1 MNKVSAVIITKNEER
16 NLARCLQSLQ
26 GVADELLIIDSFSE
40 DRTRS
45 IAEEYGAR
53 VIQKEWMGYGP
64 TKNFGNENAN
74 FDYILSLDADE
85 ALSEKLAAAI
95 IAEKNELT
103 RPAYSMN
110 RLLNYCGS
118 WIRHGGFYPDRK
130 TRLFDRRIFKWNDEH
145 VHEAL
150 IPHTKGL
157 RKEIKH
163 LNGDLYH
170 YSYHSVSDHVERINR
185 YSSLAAESLVSR
197 KALRLRMI
205 CNPLWR
211 FFSRYILK
219 AAFLDGHA
227 AYLLCR
233 IQAFEV
239 YLKYAKAWH
248 LRKSGRF

>member
-26 GVADELLIIDSFSE
+26 GVADELLIIDSFSD
-40 DRTRS
+40 DRTCS

-53 VIQKEWMGYGP
+53 VIQKEWTGYGP
-64 TKNFGNENAN
+64 TKNFGNENAQ

-85 ALSEKLAAAI
+85 ALSEELSTAI
-95 IAEKNELT
+95 ISEKEALT

-118 WIRHGGFYPDRK
+118 WIRHGGYYPDRK
-130 TRLFDRRIFKWNDEH
+130 TRLFDRRIFKWSDDP
-145 VHEAL
+145 VHETL
-150 IPHTKGL
+150 LPDTKVM
-157 RKEIKH
+157 RKEIKA

-185 YSSLAAESLVSR
+185 YSSLAAKSLVSR
-197 KALRLRMI
+197 KALRLHML

-211 FFSRYILK
+211 FFSSYVLK